1 MVRGTEAQD
10 GVQKWLDA
18 LNEEAEEDVGRL
30 KKGILEASGVADAH
44 LGRKR
49 AWREECQGNAA
60 AQVAYR
66 RMGDYTDQFYRGKG
80 FTFN

>member
-1 MVRGTEAQD
+1 MMKGAAAQD

-18 LNEEAEEDVGRL
+18 LNEEAEDDVGRL
-30 KKGILEASGVADAH
+30 KKGLLEASGVVDAH

-49 AWREECQGNAA
+49 AWKEECQGNAV
-60 AQVAYR
+60 AQEACR
-66 RMGDYTDQFYRGKG
+66 RMGDYTDQLYRGKG